1 MNWFKIASFGC
12 ALPGALLLV
21 ACGGSQSPATA
32 PDEPAEEAATSATAP
47 PAESEPEQQPP
58 APATWAE
65 ATTPKQKGAFM
76 KAHVVPRMGELF
88 KGFDAE
94 EYAEFGCSTC
104 HGSDFKMPKDHLPS
118 LTFSNGKLTAFEEH
132 PEVAKFMAE
141 QVLPSMVE
149 ILGQQPYDP
158 KTNQGFGCNGCHSIE
173 MK

>member
-1 MNWFKIASFGC
+1 MNFSRIALLTSAG
-12 ALPGALLLV
+12 AGALLLV
-21 ACGGSQSPATA
+21 ACGGTQSPAA
-32 PDEPAEEAATSATAP
+32 PPEQPGERAAESPAPAVADSEAAAP
-47 PAESEPEQQPP
+47 PP

-88 KGFDAE
+88 KAFDGE
-94 EYAEFGCSTC
+94 QYAEFGCASC
-104 HGSDFKMPKDHLPS
+104 HGTDFKMPKEHLPS

-132 PEVAKFMAE
+132 PAVAKFMAE
-141 QVLPSMVE
+141 RVLPSMVE

-158 KTNQGFGCNGCHSIE
+158 KTNQGFGCNGCHSVE